1 VSFNTEVLLQ
11 RLEELEKL
19 APPPERYVI
28 ALSGGLDS
36 TALARA
42 LSDSRQQHGK
52 SLAAVHVDHQ
62 LHPDSAK
69 WAKHCEEVAKQFGIE
84 FLTDVVHVDVKS
96 GKGPEAAARDARYSA
111 LHQHVEAG
119 DWLLS
124 AHHQDDQAETLLLNL
139 LRGSGPSGVAAMRP
153 IREFGDGWLARPLL
167 EVSRDE
173 LVNYASDEALNW
185 IEDPSNHEREFD
197 RNFLRG
203 DVLPLLRSRWPHA
216 HAKLA
221 RSATLARDAASLL
234 SELADIDIE
243 AMDAANNRLPVSG
256 VLALSPSRRR
266 NLLRR
271 AIQNA
276 HLPAPAASHLQE
288 ILQQLLPARED
299 AEPLV
304 KWPGAEAR
312 RYRDTLYLLPSAV
325 VANFESGQEFGS
337 EGIWI
342 GPGLGELTLVSGDG
356 PGLSEEAIAA
366 GLSVRQRR
374 GGEEIKPVG
383 QTHTRKLKK
392 LLQEEGVVPWLRDQL
407 PLVFSGDHLVAVA
420 DLWIADS
427 AAAEN
432 GRQIRWLGRPQL
444 Y

>member
-1 VSFNTEVLLQ
+1 
-11 RLEELEKL
+11 
-19 APPPERYVI
+19 
-28 ALSGGLDS
+28 
-36 TALARA
+36 
-42 LSDSRQQHGK
+42 
-52 SLAAVHVDHQ
+52 
-62 LHPDSAK
+62 
-69 WAKHCEEVAKQFGIE
+69 
-84 FLTDVVHVDVKS
+84 
-96 GKGPEAAARDARYSA
+96 
-111 LHQHVEAG
+111 
-119 DWLLS
+119 
-124 AHHQDDQAETLLLNL
+124 
-139 LRGSGPSGVAAMRP
+139 M
-153 IREFGDGWLARPLL
+153 
-167 EVSRDE
+167 
-173 LVNYASDEALNW
+173 
-185 IEDPSNHEREFD
+185 
-197 RNFLRG
+197 
-203 DVLPLLRSRWPHA
+203 
-216 HAKLA
+216 
-221 RSATLARDAASLL
+221 
-234 SELADIDIE
+234 
-243 AMDAANNRLPVSG
+243 
-256 VLALSPSRRR
+256 
-266 NLLRR
+266 LRR
-271 AIQNA
+271 AIQKA
-276 HLPAPAASHLQE
+276 DLPAPAASHLQE

-337 EGIWI
+337 EGIRI

-356 PGLSEEAIAA
+356 PGLSEAAIAA

-383 QTHTRKLKK
+383 QAHTRKLKK